1 MVGAVDI
8 VAGALACANRG
19 DAGRIFGP
27 LSDFFADNFLIAQS
41 LIVDTL
47 AEELVEVKVVLH
59 KEANVAGLELH
70 SLVALDLRVGPHV
83 RVKWAG
89 GVGGALGVPFE
100 AAHSNLESVH
110 ATAIVLQLLIAIFRL
125 IKSMCLVIIADR

>member
-8 VAGALACANRG
+8 VAGALARANRG
-19 DAGRIFGP
+19 DAGRIFGS
-27 LSDFFADNFLIAQS
+27 LSNFFADHFLIAQS
-41 LIVDTL
+41 LIVDAL

-70 SLVALDLRVGPHV
+70 SLVALDLRVRPHV

-89 GVGGALGVPFE
+89 
-100 AAHSNLESVH
+100 
-110 ATAIVLQLLIAIFRL
+110 
-125 IKSMCLVIIADR
+125 

>member
-1 MVGAVDI
+1 MISAIDI
-8 VAGALACANRG
+8 VAGALT
-19 DAGRIFGP
+19 RIDRYYGGWIFCP
-27 LSDFFADNFLIAQS
+27 LSNFLADHLRVTQS

-70 SLVALDLRVGPHV
+70 SLVALDLRVWPHV

-89 GVGGALGVPFE
+89 GVSGALGVPFE

-125 IKSMCLVIIADR
+125 IKSMCLVIIAD